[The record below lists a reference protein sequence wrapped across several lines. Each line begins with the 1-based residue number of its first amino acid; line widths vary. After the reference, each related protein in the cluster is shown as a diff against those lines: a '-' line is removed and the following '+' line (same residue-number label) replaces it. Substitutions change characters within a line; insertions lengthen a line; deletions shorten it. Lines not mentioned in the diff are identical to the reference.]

1 MREYTI
7 TTHVEISLELME
19 GRRPAELAL
28 ATEEYIQRLN
38 DFLESDKQTWWT
50 MFEPK
55 SGGRMEKAK
64 LTQPLELTGLI
75 VRDADGETLLRSG
88 SGPAAE

>member
-1 MREYTI
+1 MKEYTI
-7 TTHVEISLELME
+7 TTHVEISVELME
-19 GRRPAELAL
+19 GRRPAEPSL
-28 ATEEYIQRLN
+28 ATEYIQRLN

-55 SGGRMEKAK
+55 SGGRIEKAK

-75 VRDADGETLLRSG
+75 VRDADSETLLRSG
-88 SGPAAE
+88 SGLAAE